1 MVSRG
6 SRVLFDISNVNARVV
21 ELAVRIMESRL
32 PQSFDRPSLERV
44 YVKALR
50 SGSWWRAPGEAR
62 GVLWAALRSSVNV
75 FKSPRVISALRHAIA
90 WFELYTMR
98 GFIVLSG
105 LSYAIPRG
113 LLRLSLDHL
122 LSRVDYIL
130 YLGRHVLATYA
141 YYWHVYKS

>member
-1 MVSRG
+1 M
-6 SRVLFDISNVNARVV
+6 
-21 ELAVRIMESRL
+21 
-32 PQSFDRPSLERV
+32 
-44 YVKALR
+44 
-50 SGSWWRAPGEAR
+50 
-62 GVLWAALRSSVNV
+62 ALRSSVKV
-75 FKSPRVISALRHAIA
+75 FKSPRVVLALRRAIV

-113 LLRLSLDHL
+113 LLRLSLDYV

-141 YYWHVYKS
+141 YYWHIYRG